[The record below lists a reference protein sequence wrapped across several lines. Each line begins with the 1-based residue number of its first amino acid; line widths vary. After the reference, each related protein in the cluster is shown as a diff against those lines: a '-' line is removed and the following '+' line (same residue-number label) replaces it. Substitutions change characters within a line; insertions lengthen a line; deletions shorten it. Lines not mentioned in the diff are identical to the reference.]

1 MTDAGATAAAAAAT
15 PSRLARLRS
24 ALEAALP
31 GQLTPVENQTG
42 ELSYEVRAA
51 QLLGVA
57 RTLRDGEGLK
67 FEMCMDVCGVDYL
80 QHGRAEWTTQHAT
93 LSGFSRGVARGMSSG
108 GDAAPGRRFAAVYH
122 LLSVSLNQRLRL
134 RVFCEDDAVPAVDS
148 VTGVWASADWFER
161 EAFDLF
167 GILFKGHPD
176 LRRLLTDYGFIGH
189 PFRKDF
195 PLSGNVE
202 VRYDPEKGRVVY
214 QPVSIEPRTLV
225 PKVIRQDNRYDP
237 QLTNAPVHAAS
248 LEPSAAAIAPAP
260 PAPAQAKTNA

>member
-1 MTDAGATAAAAAAT
+1 MTEAIATAAPAAP
-15 PSRLARLRS
+15 PSRLARLK
-24 ALEAALP
+24 AAIEAALP
-31 GQLTPVENQTG
+31 TQLTPVENHTG
-42 ELSYEVRAA
+42 ELTYEVRPA
-51 QLLGVA
+51 QLIA
-57 RTLRDGEGLK
+57 AAKILREAEGLK

-108 GDAAPGRRFAAVYH
+108 GDVAPGRRFAVAYH
-122 LLSVSLNQRLRL
+122 LLSVSLNHRVRL

-161 EAFDLF
+161 EAFDLY
-167 GILFKGHPD
+167 GILFRGHPD
-176 LRRLLTDYGFIGH
+176 LRRILTDYGFVGH

-225 PKVIRQDNRYDP
+225 PKVIRHDNRYDP
-237 QLTNAPVHAAS
+237 QLTNAPVGPHPTNGNA
-248 LEPSAAAIAPAP
+248 
-260 PAPAQAKTNA
+260 AKT